1 MLILIGVLV
10 GLLLGYALRGCLS
23 NLRLIRLRFLGLVVG
38 ALVIQLLIFP
48 LFSSKALLPY
58 ATEPLHFVS
67 YGLLFLFILLNT
79 RCYPLLIAGT
89 GAALNVLVI
98 GMNGGYMPS
107 LPEALR
113 LAGDGAIADLLV
125 EEGVVGNVIRMAD
138 GATRLNLLG
147 DRLYLPAW
155 LPGSTAFSVGDV
167 VIALG
172 LAAVIAWG
180 MTRRG

>member
-10 GLLLGYALRGCLS
+10 GLLLGYALRGRLS

-48 LFSSKALLPY
+48 LFSSRALFPY
-58 ATEPLHFVS
+58 ATEPLHFAS
-67 YGLLFLFILLNT
+67 YGLLFLFILLNG
-79 RCYPLLIAGT
+79 RCYPLLIAGA

-98 GMNGGYMPS
+98 GINGGYMPS
-107 LPEALR
+107 LPAALR
-113 LAGDGAIADLLV
+113 LAGDGAIADRLV
-125 EEGVVGNVIRMAD
+125 DEGVVGNVIRMSD
-138 GATRLNLLG
+138 GVTRLNLLG

-180 MTRRG
+180 MTRHE

>member
-10 GLLLGYALRGCLS
+10 GLLLGFALQGRLS

-38 ALVIQLLIFP
+38 ALIIQLLIFP

-58 ATEPLHFVS
+58 ATEPLHFLS
-67 YGLLFLFILLNT
+67 YGLLFLFILLNA
-79 RCYPLLIAGT
+79 RCFPLLVAGI

-98 GMNGGYMPS
+98 GVNGGYMPS

-113 LAGDGAIADLLV
+113 LAGEEAIAERLIQ
-125 EEGVVGNVIRMAD
+125 EGVVGNVIRMAP
-138 GATRLNLLG
+138 GVTRLNLLG

-155 LPGSTAFSVGDV
+155 LPGATAFSIGDV
-167 VIALG
+167 IIALG
-172 LAAVIAWG
+172 LAAVVAWG
-180 MTRRG
+180 MTRHA